1 MDRKRSF
8 CCWTMSIWLSTQTVL
23 KKKKNECGNP
33 EILSI
38 QTNERVFHTNVA
50 NRGSLMDG
58 RDFAYE
64 CQIYNATCQCS
75 DTLINKL
82 VMSFALRH
90 WLTGSLQIIPKI
102 TLTKSITS
110 LKGTAVRTLGSDS
123 MWLWLVTVAEGF
135 PDLHGGKT
143 ISLGFWSEVLTFK
156 SVTSMAGSS

>member
-1 MDRKRSF
+1 
-8 CCWTMSIWLSTQTVL
+8 
-23 KKKKNECGNP
+23 
-33 EILSI
+33 
-38 QTNERVFHTNVA
+38 
-50 NRGSLMDG
+50 MDG

-123 MWLWLVTVAEGF
+123 M
-135 PDLHGGKT
+135 
-143 ISLGFWSEVLTFK
+143 
-156 SVTSMAGSS
+156 